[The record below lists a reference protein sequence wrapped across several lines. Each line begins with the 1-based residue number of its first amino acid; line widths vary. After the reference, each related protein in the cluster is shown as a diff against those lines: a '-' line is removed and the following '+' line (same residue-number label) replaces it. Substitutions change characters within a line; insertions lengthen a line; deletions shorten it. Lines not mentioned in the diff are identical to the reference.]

1 MNKKQ
6 VFRRKN
12 NLTEGTAIGFQIAI
26 VAVLVFFALCQIF
39 PFYLQVIRAFQPKDL
54 IPVDGKIYLLP
65 ITWNIANFAEAFRR
79 VELLQGV
86 INSLIVGLGF
96 TLLSS
101 AVILITGY
109 TLGKKKFRGKR
120 VIIFCMLMTMA
131 VPGEMLLVTNYLLI
145 SQLNWTNSFA
155 GLILP
160 GIVNIMGTFLVM
172 SFMNTIPDATLESAD
187 LDGAREIRKIF
198 AIILPL
204 CMPVIATYCIITFV
218 AKWND
223 YLWPMIIVNDR
234 SMFTVQLKLMEF
246 NPFYMGFA
254 DEVLKSGAHILSLI
268 PVIALYILCQK
279 RFVGGI
285 SVSGL
290 K

>member
-1 MNKKQ
+1 MIK
-6 VFRRKN
+6 RKN
-12 NLTEGTAIGFQIAI
+12 KLTEGTATGFQIAI
-26 VAVLVFFALCQIF
+26 IIVLAIFAFCQIF
-39 PFYLQVIRAFQPKDL
+39 PFYIQIIRAFQPKEL
-54 IPVDGKIYLLP
+54 IPVPGKVYWLP
-65 ITWNIANFAEAFRR
+65 ISWNFGNFAESFKR

-86 INSLIVGLGF
+86 LNSLIVGIGF

-101 AVILITGY
+101 AVILIAGY

-145 SQLNWTNSFA
+145 SQLNWTNNFA

-172 SFMNTIPDATLESAD
+172 SFMNTIPDAVLESAD

-204 CMPVIATYCIITFV
+204 CMPVIATYWIITFV

-223 YLWPMIIVNDR
+223 YLWPMIITNDR

-246 NPFYMGFA
+246 NPYYMGFA
-254 DEVLKSGAHILSLI
+254 DEVLKAAAHIMSLI
-268 PVIALYILCQK
+268 PVIILYVLCQK